1 MKGKADICIIGGA
14 GHIGLPLSLSFA
26 ARGKK
31 VAIVD
36 KNVAVLERIKQGE
49 MPFLER
55 GAEPLLAEVLGKGM
69 LEFSSD
75 PKSAA
80 GIPGVIITIGTP
92 VDEFH
97 SPTLKLIK
105 QTIEELIPFLDDAQL
120 IVMRS
125 TVYPGTTEWLAKY
138 LGEHGKKTKTAFCPE
153 RIVQGNALREIVEL
167 PQIVSGVTPEAEDAS
182 AKLFGTLTRRIVR
195 LRPIEAEFAKLFCN
209 AYRYIEFAAANQFYM
224 MTSSVG
230 VDYYRVLNGLKVD
243 YPRAERIP
251 GAGLSAGPCLF
262 KDTMQLSTFFRNQ
275 FSVGYSAM
283 LVNEGMPAFI
293 VDLLHKRCRL
303 EESKVGLLGMAFKAD
318 IDDPRSSLSYKLKKL
333 LLFQAKAVLTTD
345 PFVCDDP
352 DIIPLERVLEKS
364 DVLVLCTPHA
374 AYKGLD
380 TKGKE
385 IIDIWGFL
393 PESSKPA

>member
-1 MKGKADICIIGGA
+1 MAVIDTDV
-14 GHIGLPLSLSFA
+14 
-26 ARGKK
+26 RG
-31 VAIVD
+31 
-36 KNVAVLERIKQGE
+36 LERVKRGE

-80 GIPGVIITIGTP
+80 GIPNLIITIGTP

-105 QTIEELIPFLDDAQL
+105 QVIEELLPFMGDGQL

-125 TVYPGTTEWLAKY
+125 TVYPGTTEWLAKF
-138 LGEHGKKTKTAFCPE
+138 LNEHGKKTKIAFCPE
-153 RIVQGNALREIVEL
+153 RIVQGNALKELVEL
-167 PQIVSGVTPEAEDAS
+167 PQIVSGVTPEAEDA
-182 AKLFGTLTRRIVR
+182 AAVLFGILTKRIVR

-230 VDYYRVLNGLKVD
+230 VDYYRVLAGLKVD

-251 GAGLSAGPCLF
+251 GAGLTAGPCLF

-275 FSVGYSAM
+275 FSIGNSSM

-293 VDLLHKRCRL
+293 VDLLRKRCRL
-303 EESKVGLLGMAFKAD
+303 EESTVGLLGMAFKAD

-333 LLFQAKAVLTTD
+333 LLFQAKSVLTAD
-345 PFVCDDP
+345 PFVRGDP
-352 DIIPLERVLEKS
+352 DILPLESVIEKS
-364 DVLVLCTPHA
+364 NILVLCTPHA

-380 TKGKE
+380 PKGKE

-393 PESSKPA
+393 PARSKPA